1 MGRGYATPW
10 EESSLW
16 QIGDPNKSTVR
27 AKRYALKCAQR
38 SDSSRKLRTPAGEM
52 PKIESENGSE
62 HQKAHTAKHNL
73 PVKPLVVGLSP
84 TSLADNR
91 DCSSVDR
98 ATK

>member
-1 MGRGYATPW
+1 MGRGYASPW

-27 AKRYALKCAQR
+27 AKRYALKCAQC

-62 HQKAHTAKHNL
+62 HQQRTWTNESFKIISGVVDLKFLNL
-73 PVKPLVVGLSP
+73 
-84 TSLADNR
+84 
-91 DCSSVDR
+91 
-98 ATK
+98 